1 MSTPVMRIPRV
12 LGTGSRRGT
21 EPDPPAR
28 RCPLGAGPVFDERLP
43 IRAAENKASNRR
55 EARMGLL
62 RYLRGDDILSSTKL
76 FRLALG
82 PVGRSD
88 RRRFLV

>member
-1 MSTPVMRIPRV
+1 
-12 LGTGSRRGT
+12 
-21 EPDPPAR
+21 
-28 RCPLGAGPVFDERLP
+28 
-43 IRAAENKASNRR
+43 
-55 EARMGLL
+55 MGLL
-62 RYLRGDDILSSTKL
+62 RYLRGDDILNSTTL

>member
-21 EPDPPAR
+21 EPDPGPALPSR
-28 RCPLGAGPVFDERLP
+28 RRAGFDERLP

-62 RYLRGDDILSSTKL
+62 RYLRGDDILNSTTL

>member
-1 MSTPVMRIPRV
+1 
-12 LGTGSRRGT
+12 
-21 EPDPPAR
+21 
-28 RCPLGAGPVFDERLP
+28 
-43 IRAAENKASNRR
+43 
-55 EARMGLL
+55 MGLL
-62 RYLRGDDILSSTKL
+62 RYLRGDDILSSTTL

>member
-1 MSTPVMRIPRV
+1 MSTPVMRIPGCSDR
-12 LGTGSRRGT
+12 LK
-21 EPDPPAR
+21 AR
-28 RCPLGAGPVFDERLP
+28 HGAGPTGPALPSRRRAGFDERLP

-62 RYLRGDDILSSTKL
+62 RYLRGDDILNSTTL